1 VSAEVLWVVLL
12 AALLHAL
19 WNAAVK
25 HSVKGR
31 LPSAAIFIGAGIV
44 CVFLVPWVPVPAAG
58 SWPFL
63 LGSVVTHGFYSVM
76 LGRAYRFGDFSHS
89 YPVMRGVP
97 PLLTV
102 LLVGLFT
109 EEILSGRQQL
119 AMLVLCL
126 GILSLVFESG
136 FRQSARMASVG
147 WALLVAVSIAIYTT
161 LDGLGVRLS
170 GSAAGYVVWLT
181 LLEGVVLAV
190 LVLVTQGA
198 PMLVAVVRSWRL
210 TLVGGCTSLLGY
222 GLVLWAMTH
231 APIALVSAV
240 RESSVIFAAL
250 IGVVA
255 FKERLTPTRVIAIA
269 LVLAGIVAMRLA

>member
-1 VSAEVLWVVLL
+1 MVLL
-12 AALLHAL
+12 AALLHAI

-25 HSVKGR
+25 HSLKGQ

-44 CVFLVPWVPVPAAG
+44 CVFLVPWVPLPAAA

-76 LGRAYRFGDFSHS
+76 LGRAYRIGDFSHS

-102 LLVGLFT
+102 LLVWLFT
-109 EEILSGRQQL
+109 EETLTGRQQV

-136 FRQSARMASVG
+136 FRRTSRMASVG

-161 LDGLGVRLS
+161 LDGIGVRRS
-170 GSAAGYVVWLT
+170 GSALGYVVWLC
-181 LLEGVVLAV
+181 LLEGVVLSAQV
-190 LVLVTQGA
+190 LATQGP
-198 PMLVAVVRSWRL
+198 PMLLAVVRSWKL
-210 TLVGGCTSLLGY
+210 TVIGGATTLLSY
-222 GLVLWAMTH
+222 GLVLWAMMH
-231 APIALVSAV
+231 APIALVSAA
-240 RESSVIFAAL
+240 RETSVIFAAL
-250 IGVVA
+250 IGIVA
-255 FKERLTPTRVIAIA
+255 FKERLTRTRVAAIA
-269 LVLAGIVAMRLA
+269 LVMAGLVAMRLA

>member
-1 VSAEVLWVVLL
+1 VVLL

-25 HSVKGR
+25 HSVKGP
-31 LPSAAIFIGAGIV
+31 LPSTAVFIGAGI
-44 CVFLVPWVPVPAAG
+44 CCLFLVPWVPLPAAP
-58 SWPFL
+58 SWPFM
-63 LGSVVTHGFYSVM
+63 LGSVVTHTFYSVM
-76 LGRAYRFGDFSHS
+76 LGRAYRLGDFSHS

-102 LLVGLFT
+102 LLVAIFT
-109 EEILSGRQQL
+109 DEVLSGSQQL

-136 FRQSARMASVG
+136 FRRTARKAAVG

-161 LDGLGVRLS
+161 LDGLGVRRS
-170 GSAAGYVVWLT
+170 GTAMGYVVWLC
-181 LLEGVVLAV
+181 LLEGIVLAV
-190 LVLVTQGA
+190 QVLVTQGTT
-198 PMLVAVVRSWRL
+198 MLLAVVREWRL
-210 TLVGGCTSLLGY
+210 TLVGGFTTLAGY

-231 APIALVSAV
+231 APIALVSAA
-240 RESSVIFAAL
+240 RETSVIWAVL

-255 FKERLTPTRVIAIA
+255 FKERLTRTRITAVV
-269 LVLAGIVAMRLA
+269 LVVAGLVAMRLA